1 MKRLGL
7 TALLVIVLS
16 ELGCSQFHEYA
27 DERLTASRNRHLA
40 KQAWQR
46 VEGFHCQQTCLDD
59 FGDGYQAGYFD
70 ALGGGNGCPP
80 ALPPKR
86 YWRVCFQNPIGH
98 LRIESWFEGFRQG
111 ATAAKQDGVAN
122 WIEIPTSIPKPREQ
136 QEQRAQEASPPLTPV
151 PPVSP
156 PPASP
161 EAKQPLRMP
170 EPPKADEQTLLPDFG
185 KWRAVASRAQT
196 SEWR

>member
-46 VEGFHCQQTCLDD
+46 VEAFHCQQSCLDD

-111 ATAAKQDGVAN
+111 SNGRQTGRGRQLDWDSHLDPQTPRTGRATGPRGIAATDSGASVITAPRVSESHATAPDAGASQGGRAN
-122 WIEIPTSIPKPREQ
+122 
-136 QEQRAQEASPPLTPV
+136 PL
-151 PPVSP
+151 
-156 PPASP
+156 A
-161 EAKQPLRMP
+161 
-170 EPPKADEQTLLPDFG
+170 
-185 KWRAVASRAQT
+185 
-196 SEWR
+196 